1 MSFSESVIS
10 MFKEL
15 DTDGSNKVSAA
26 ELAAMLREVG
36 SKLDSKAVERL
47 VKKFDAN
54 GDGELSLEE
63 LNVMMD
69 GI

>member
-1 MSFSESVIS
+1 MSFSKSVMA

-26 ELAAMLREVG
+26 ELATMLKEMG
-36 SKLDSKAVERL
+36 SSLDIKAVERL

-63 LNVMMD
+63 LNIMLE
-69 GI
+69 GC

>member
-1 MSFSESVIS
+1 MSFNESVIA

-26 ELAAMLREVG
+26 ELSAMLREVG
-36 SKLDSKAVERL
+36 SNLDLKAVERL
-47 VKKFDAN
+47 VRKFDAN